1 MRSVRAFITG
11 IGGFAGSHLA
21 EALVQEKNRVEG
33 TVPPGEPTN
42 NIDHLISQLTLHPVD
57 IRSSESLAEA
67 IRKAKP
73 DVVYH
78 LAATSSVSE
87 GERNPT
93 ETMEVNLTGT
103 LHLLEAIRTEAP
115 GARLVYVSSSEVYG
129 KVLPEENPV
138 GEDRPLAPVHAYGL
152 SKLLAEQVVRF
163 YQRLYGISAVILRPF
178 NHIGPRQS
186 DQFVCPSFVKQL
198 VWIESGRAEP
208 VIHVGN
214 LDPVRDFTDVRD
226 MVKAYRLAAE
236 HCNPGS
242 LYNVASGEGISIA
255 DLLNEIL
262 SLINACVEV
271 REDPDRVRKTEI
283 PLLTGDATSFR
294 QATGWQRRFQL
305 RDSLKG
311 MLAYWRQQ
319 ATDLADG

>member
-1 MRSVRAFITG
+1 MKAARAFITG

-21 EALVQEKNRVEG
+21 EALVQEQNRVEG
-33 TVPPGEPTN
+33 TVLPGESTD
-42 NIDHLISQLTLHPVD
+42 NIGHLIPHLTLHPTD
-57 IRSSESLAEA
+57 IRSRESLAEA
-67 IRKAKP
+67 IRKAQP

-87 GERNPT
+87 GERDPAG
-93 ETMEVNLTGT
+93 TMEVNLTGT
-103 LHLLEAIRTEAP
+103 LHLLEAIRAEAA

-138 GEDRPLAPVHAYGL
+138 GEDRPEAPVHAYGL

-163 YQRLYGISAVILRPF
+163 YQRCHGISAVILRPF

-198 VWIESGRAEP
+198 VWIECGRAEP

-226 MVKAYRLAAE
+226 MVKAYLLAAE
-236 HCNPGS
+236 HCKPGS
-242 LYNVASGEGISIA
+242 LYNVASGEGVSIA
-255 DLLNEIL
+255 DLLGEIL
-262 SLINACVEV
+262 SLINARVEV
-271 REDPDRVRKTEI
+271 RQDPDRVRKTEI
-283 PLLTGDATSFR
+283 PLLTGEATSFR
-294 QATGWQRRFQL
+294 QTTGWQRQFVLQ
-305 RDSLKG
+305 DSLKE
-311 MLAYWRQQ
+311 MVAYWRHR
-319 ATDLADG
+319 AADPTGG

>member
-1 MRSVRAFITG
+1 MSIRAFSTG
-11 IGGFAGSHLA
+11 SGGFAGSHLA
-21 EALVQEKNRVEG
+21 EALVREQNRVEG
-33 TVPPGEPTN
+33 TVLPGESTD
-42 NIDHLISQLTLHPVD
+42 NIGHLIPHLTLHPVD
-57 IRSSESLAEA
+57 IRSRESLAEA
-67 IRKAKP
+67 IRKAQP

-87 GERNPT
+87 GERDPAG
-93 ETMEVNLTGT
+93 TMEVNLTGT
-103 LHLLEAIRTEAP
+103 LHLLEAIRAEAA

-138 GEDRPLAPVHAYGL
+138 GEDRREAPVHAYGL

-163 YQRLYGISAVILRPF
+163 YQRCHGISAVILRPF

-198 VWIESGRAEP
+198 VWIECGRAEP
-208 VIHVGN
+208 VLHVGN

-236 HCNPGS
+236 HCKSGS
-242 LYNVASGEGISIA
+242 LYNVASGEGVSIA
-255 DLLNEIL
+255 DLLGEIL
-262 SLINACVEV
+262 SLINARVEV
-271 REDPDRVRKTEI
+271 RQDPDRVRKTEI
-283 PLLTGDATSFR
+283 PLLTGNAISFR
-294 QATGWQRRFQL
+294 QTTCGQRQLEL
-305 RDSLKG
+305 RDSLRG

-319 ATDLADG
+319 AADQTDG

>member
-1 MRSVRAFITG
+1 MSLRAFITG

-21 EALVQEKNRVEG
+21 EALVQEQNRVEG
-33 TVPPGEPTN
+33 TVLPGESTD
-42 NIDHLISQLTLHPVD
+42 NIGHLIPHLTLHPVD
-57 IRSSESLAEA
+57 IRSRESLAEA
-67 IRKAKP
+67 IRKAQP

-87 GERNPT
+87 GERDPAG
-93 ETMEVNLTGT
+93 TMEVNLTGT
-103 LHLLEAIRTEAP
+103 LHLLEAIRAEAA

-138 GEDRPLAPVHAYGL
+138 GEDRPGAPVHAYGL

-163 YQRLYGISAVILRPF
+163 YQRCHGISAVILRPF

-198 VWIESGRAEP
+198 VWIERGSAEP

-226 MVKAYRLAAE
+226 MVKAYLLAAE
-236 HCNPGS
+236 HCKSGS

-262 SLINACVEV
+262 SLIDAPVEV

-283 PLLTGDATSFR
+283 PLLTGNATSFR
-294 QATGWQRRFQL
+294 QTTGWQRQFEL
-305 RDSLKG
+305 RDSLRG

-319 ATDLADG
+319 AADQPDG